1 MPSGKASAFGA
12 DIRGFESFRSSQRGK
27 MIRADK
33 RNYRKHGDKNKAL
46 INKSL
51 AECGAGRSILTDS
64 EGNIIAGN
72 GVFEQ
77 AQKLNIPVKII
88 ETDGSEL
95 VVVQRTDLSPDDER
109 RRQLAVMDNS
119 TNDSSEFDFDL
130 LSEDF
135 QLDELVDLGIPEL
148 VGSGLMEDLEDGA
161 FSEHI
166 NNASDIFSI
175 SFNFSK
181 DDEEDIKDIIKK
193 KGKEEL
199 TVEIRN
205 LILSKK
211 YA

>member
-1 MPSGKASAFGA
+1 
-12 DIRGFESFRSSQRGK
+12 

-51 AECGAGRSILTDS
+51 AKCGAGRSILTDS

-148 VGSGLMEDLEDGA
+148 VGSGLMEDLEDRA

>member
-1 MPSGKASAFGA
+1 
-12 DIRGFESFRSSQRGK
+12 